1 MNELIKVDR
10 LAEIISLMRDKGK
23 QLNYKIFKQ
32 LTRFEVSQKTFL
44 RDIAYLRDKRGAP
57 IDYDASE
64 KVFFLKSPYVD
75 TSFLSVGNPQLTFIG
90 TKLAETVLP
99 EPFKSGVRRSMD
111 AAILEFQDD
120 EKTKSDYNCFVAAFD
135 QRVKYNFEIVET
147 VFKSCISCKNLE
159 LEYHG
164 GDGKSRAQI
173 FSPHF
178 MVERQGIWYLR
189 GRLHSSNGRILKTPR
204 IITLALHRIKT
215 AKILETDFVRDEKI
229 RESIAQ
235 EGLFDFENISNV
247 KMHCNA
253 AIRQAVLEQHEH
265 TGNEIIKNPD
275 GSILL
280 TIKYAQKRQIIKW
293 VFAEQGNARIIEP
306 ESLSEEICAIAR
318 KILSV
323 HSGEI
328 Q

>member
-23 QLNYKIFKQ
+23 QLNYNIFKK

-44 RDIAYLRDKRGAP
+44 RDIAYLRDRRGVP

-64 KVFFLKSPYVD
+64 KVFFLKSQYVD
-75 TSFLSVGNPQLTFIG
+75 TSFLNVGNPQLTFIG

-99 EPFKSGVRRSMD
+99 EPLKSGVRRSTD
-111 AAILEFQDD
+111 AAILEFLDD

-135 QRVKYNFEIVET
+135 QRVKYNGPIVET
-147 VFKSCISCKNLE
+147 VFKGCISCKNLE

-164 GDGKSRAQI
+164 GDGKSRSQI

-178 MVERQGIWYLR
+178 MVERQGMWYLR
-189 GRLHSSNGRILKTPR
+189 GELHMSNGKTLKTTR

-215 AKILETDFVRDEKI
+215 AKLLETAFTRDEKI
-229 RESIAQ
+229 RKSITH
-235 EGLFDFENISNV
+235 EGLFDFENIANV
-247 KMHCNA
+247 KMYCA
-253 AIRQAVLEQHEH
+253 PVIRQAVLEQHEH
-265 TGNEIIKNPD
+265 SGNEIKENPD

-306 ESLSEEICAIAR
+306 KSLSDEICTIAQ
-318 KILSV
+318 KILSI
-323 HSGEI
+323 HSGDK

>member
-159 LEYHG
+159 LEYLG
-164 GDGKSRAQI
+164 GDGQSKSQI

-189 GRLHSSNGRILKTPR
+189 GQLHSSNGRILKTPR

-265 TGNEIIKNPD
+265 TGNEIIKNQD

-306 ESLSEEICAIAR
+306 ESLSDEICAIAR